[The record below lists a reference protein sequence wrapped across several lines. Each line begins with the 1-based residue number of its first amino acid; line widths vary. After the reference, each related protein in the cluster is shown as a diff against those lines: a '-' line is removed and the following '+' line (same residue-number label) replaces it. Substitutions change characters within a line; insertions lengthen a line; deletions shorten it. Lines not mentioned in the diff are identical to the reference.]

1 VSYDLYDKES
11 LTWDD
16 DRKVAAFI
24 TPSDSALRN
33 YSSYI
38 RQTCKDYTVS
48 GFSPELQ
55 TAMQIYYALAELG
68 VLYQRDPTSPFEA
81 AQENPMI
88 VDAIS
93 LPRNTLKRA
102 TGDCDDLTVLFCSL
116 LESVGIETAFI
127 TVPGHIY
134 AAFKTSTPSKS
145 YKLLHPE
152 KNMTF
157 NIDGELWVPV
167 EITLMGEADF
177 LTAWRTGVEEFTAHD
192 DNPEVLA
199 LNRTRKA
206 QETYR
211 PVVLTE
217 KDLGLQYGD
226 RTKIIKDFKGDL
238 DKSIAMIIDDYETQ
252 AKNQGSKGSYNRLGI
267 TCAKLGEYNK
277 AEQAFNSAL
286 TMDRNYLPPK
296 INLGNVYFM
305 KGEYQN
311 ALRLLHGAE
320 KSIVD
325 AGKTKGS
332 SYSSVLLSIS
342 KCYYELE
349 NFDKADEYMTTLT
362 EVDPAAAQQNSYL
375 ASGESGQRASDRSTR
390 RGLIF
395 ADE

>member
-1 VSYDLYDKES
+1 MC
-11 LTWDD
+11 
-16 DRKVAAFI
+16 
-24 TPSDSALRN
+24 
-33 YSSYI
+33 
-38 RQTCKDYTVS
+38 RQICKDYTRSTVS
-48 GFSPELQ
+48 VQELQ
-55 TAMQIYYALAELG
+55 TAVQIFYALGELG
-68 VLYQRDPTSPFEA
+68 VLYQKDPTSPFEA
-81 AQENPMI
+81 AQENPMV

-93 LPRNTLKRA
+93 LPRNTLKRT

-116 LESVGIETAFI
+116 LEAVGIETAFI

-134 AAFKTSTPSKS
+134 AAFKTGLTSRE
-145 YKLLHPE
+145 YKLLHPD
-152 KNMTF
+152 KNMTI
-157 NIDGELWVPV
+157 NIDGELWIPV
-167 EITLMGEADF
+167 EITLIGEADF
-177 LTAWRTGVEEFTAHD
+177 LTAWRTGIEEYTAYD
-192 DNPEVLA
+192 DQPAQRA

-206 QETYR
+206 QETFR

-226 RTKIIKDFKGDL
+226 KTIVIDKFRNDL
-238 DKSIAMIIDDYETQ
+238 DKNIALIVEDYEND
-252 AKNQGSKGSYNRLGI
+252 AKQQGSKGSYNRLGI
-267 TCAKLGEYNK
+267 TCARLGLYSK

-320 KSIVD
+320 KSITD
-325 AGKTKGS
+325 SGKQKSS

-349 NFDKADEYMTTLT
+349 NFDKANEYMKTLA
-362 EVDPAAAQQNSYL
+362 EYDPEAAAQNSYL
-375 ASGESGQRASDRSTR
+375 ASSQSGQRAADISSRNA
-390 RGLIF
+390 LLF